1 MRTKGEKLKP
11 ASRFDF
17 VQIKSKRIKLPQSTD
32 FVESLARGIDVIK
45 AFTPAKMQLTVSDV
59 ATITSLARPTA
70 RRLLLTL
77 EKLGYVRLIGS
88 HYMLTPKTLELG
100 TSYVSSQGMWDVV
113 QPHLVALVQKTGESS
128 SMSELDGS
136 DIVYTARVPVAKII
150 GISVHIGT
158 RFPAISTSMGMVML
172 ADLNSATLD
181 RVLKLPSNSGIVPRI
196 TPSRK
201 QIDTNLAKIR
211 KQKWALSD
219 EQLSY
224 GIRSVAVPV
233 HNMHGKTIAA
243 INVTVNAAE
252 TSLKMLTEKYL
263 PLLIKTASDITND
276 FVAFGLLPTTEP
288 LTK

>member
-1 MRTKGEKLKP
+1 MRTKGEKVRRP
-11 ASRFDF
+11 CRFEF
-17 VQIKSKRIKLPQSTD
+17 VQPKSKRKKLTQSTD

-45 AFTPAKMQLTVSDV
+45 AFTPAKMELTVSDV
-59 ATITSLARPTA
+59 AAITTLARPTA

-88 HYMLTPKTLELG
+88 HYTLTPKTLELG

-113 QPHLVALVQKTGESS
+113 QPHLVALVEKTGESS

-172 ADLNSATLD
+172 ADLDSATLD
-181 RVLKLPSNSGIVPRI
+181 RVLKLPSNSGVIPRI

-201 QIDTNLAKIR
+201 QIDLNLAKIR

-224 GIRSVAVPV
+224 GIRSVAAPV

-252 TSLKMLTEKYL
+252 TTLHVLTEKYL
-263 PLLIKTASDITND
+263 PLLIKAAADITND
-276 FVAFGLLPTTEP
+276 FVTFGLLPTTEP

>member
-1 MRTKGEKLKP
+1 MRTKGEKVRRP
-11 ASRFDF
+11 CRFEF
-17 VQIKSKRIKLPQSTD
+17 VQPKSKRKKLPQSTD

-45 AFTPAKMQLTVSDV
+45 AFTPTKMELTVSDV
-59 ATITSLARPTA
+59 AVITSLARPTA

-88 HYMLTPKTLELG
+88 HYMLTPNTLELG

-113 QPHLVALVQKTGESS
+113 QPHLVALVEKTGESS

-150 GISVHIGT
+150 GLSVHIGT

-172 ADLNSATLD
+172 ADLDSATLE
-181 RVLKLPSNSGIVPRI
+181 RVLKLPSNSGVIPRI

-201 QIDTNLAKIR
+201 QIDLNLAKIR

-224 GIRSVAVPV
+224 GIRSVAAPV
-233 HNMHGKTIAA
+233 HNMQGKTIAA

-252 TSLKMLTEKYL
+252 TTLNVLTEKYL
-263 PLLIKTASDITND
+263 PLLIRTASDITND
-276 FVAFGLLPTTEP
+276 FVTFGLLPTTEP

>member
-1 MRTKGEKLKP
+1 MRTKGEKVRRP
-11 ASRFDF
+11 CRFEF
-17 VQIKSKRIKLPQSTD
+17 VQAKSKRKKLTQSTD

-45 AFTPAKMQLTVSDV
+45 AFTPAKMELTVSDV
-59 ATITSLARPTA
+59 AAITTLARPTA

-88 HYMLTPKTLELG
+88 HYTLTPKTLELG

-113 QPHLVALVQKTGESS
+113 QPHLVALVEKTGESS

-150 GISVHIGT
+150 GLSVHIGT

-172 ADLNSATLD
+172 ADLDSATLD
-181 RVLKLPSNSGIVPRI
+181 RVLKLPSNSGVIPRI

-201 QIDTNLAKIR
+201 QIDLNLAKIR

-224 GIRSVAVPV
+224 GIRSVAAPV

-252 TSLKMLTEKYL
+252 TTLHVLTEKYL
-263 PLLIKTASDITND
+263 PLLIKAAADITND
-276 FVAFGLLPTTEP
+276 FVTFGLLPTTEP

>member
-1 MRTKGEKLKP
+1 MRTKGEKVRRP
-11 ASRFDF
+11 CRFEF
-17 VQIKSKRIKLPQSTD
+17 VQPKSKRKKLPQSTD

-45 AFTPAKMQLTVSDV
+45 AFNPAKMELTVSDV
-59 ATITSLARPTA
+59 AVITSLARPTA

-113 QPHLVALVQKTGESS
+113 QPHLVALVEKTGESS

-150 GISVHIGT
+150 GLSVHIGT

-172 ADLNSATLD
+172 ADLDSATLE
-181 RVLKLPSNSGIVPRI
+181 RVLKLPSNSGVIPRI

-201 QIDTNLAKIR
+201 QIDLNLAKIR

-224 GIRSVAVPV
+224 GIRSVAAPV
-233 HNMHGKTIAA
+233 HNMQGKTIAA

-252 TSLKMLTEKYL
+252 TTLNVLTEKYL
-263 PLLIKTASDITND
+263 PLLIRTASDITND
-276 FVAFGLLPTTEP
+276 FVTFGLLPTTEP

>member
-1 MRTKGEKLKP
+1 MRTKGEKVRRP
-11 ASRFDF
+11 CRFEF
-17 VQIKSKRIKLPQSTD
+17 VQPKSKRKKLPQSTD

-45 AFTPAKMQLTVSDV
+45 AFTPAKMELTVSDV
-59 ATITSLARPTA
+59 AVITSLARPTA

-113 QPHLVALVQKTGESS
+113 QPHLVALVAKTGESS

-172 ADLNSATLD
+172 ADLDSATLE
-181 RVLKLPSNSGIVPRI
+181 RVLKLPSNSGVIPRI

-201 QIDTNLAKIR
+201 QIDLNLAKIR

-224 GIRSVAVPV
+224 GIRSVAAPV
-233 HNMHGKTIAA
+233 HNMQGKTIAA

-252 TSLKMLTEKYL
+252 TTLNVLTEKYL
-263 PLLIKTASDITND
+263 PLLIKAAADITND
-276 FVAFGLLPTTEP
+276 FAAFGSLPTTEP

>member
-1 MRTKGEKLKP
+1 MRTKGEKVRRP
-11 ASRFDF
+11 CRFEF
-17 VQIKSKRIKLPQSTD
+17 VQPKSKRKKLPQSTD

-45 AFTPAKMQLTVSDV
+45 AFTPAKMELTVSDV
-59 ATITSLARPTA
+59 AVITSLARPTA

-113 QPHLVALVQKTGESS
+113 QPHLVALVEKTGESS

-150 GISVHIGT
+150 GLSVHIGT

-172 ADLNSATLD
+172 ADLDSATLE
-181 RVLKLPSNSGIVPRI
+181 RVLKLPSNSGVIPRI

-201 QIDTNLAKIR
+201 QIDLNLAKIR

-224 GIRSVAVPV
+224 GIRSVAAPV
-233 HNMHGKTIAA
+233 HNMQGKTIAA

-252 TSLKMLTEKYL
+252 TTLNVLTEKYL

-276 FVAFGLLPTTEP
+276 FAAFGSLPTTEP

>member
-1 MRTKGEKLKP
+1 MRTKGEKVRRP
-11 ASRFDF
+11 CRFEF
-17 VQIKSKRIKLPQSTD
+17 VQAKSKRKKLTQSTD

-45 AFTPAKMQLTVSDV
+45 AFTPAKMELTVSDI
-59 ATITSLARPTA
+59 AAITTLARPTA

-88 HYMLTPKTLELG
+88 HYTLTPKTLELG

-113 QPHLVALVQKTGESS
+113 QPHLVALVEKTGESS

-150 GISVHIGT
+150 GLSVHIGT

-172 ADLNSATLD
+172 ADLDSATLD
-181 RVLKLPSNSGIVPRI
+181 RVLKLPSNSGVIPRI

-201 QIDTNLAKIR
+201 QIDLNLAKIR

-224 GIRSVAVPV
+224 GIRSVAAPV

-252 TSLKMLTEKYL
+252 TTLHVLTEKYL
-263 PLLIKTASDITND
+263 PLLIKAAADITND
-276 FVAFGLLPTTEP
+276 FVTFGLLPTTEP

>member
-1 MRTKGEKLKP
+1 MRTKGEKVRRP
-11 ASRFDF
+11 CRFEF
-17 VQIKSKRIKLPQSTD
+17 VQPKSKRKKLPQSTD

-45 AFTPAKMQLTVSDV
+45 AFTPAKMELTVSDV
-59 ATITSLARPTA
+59 AVITSLARPTA

-113 QPHLVALVQKTGESS
+113 QPHLVALVEKTGESS

-150 GISVHIGT
+150 GLSVHIGT

-172 ADLNSATLD
+172 ADLDSATLE
-181 RVLKLPSNSGIVPRI
+181 RVLKLPSNSGVIPRI

-201 QIDTNLAKIR
+201 QIDLNLAKIR

-224 GIRSVAVPV
+224 GIRSVAAPV
-233 HNMHGKTIAA
+233 HNMQGKTIAA

-252 TSLKMLTEKYL
+252 TTLNVLTEKYL
-263 PLLIKTASDITND
+263 PLLIRTASDITND
-276 FVAFGLLPTTEP
+276 FAAFGSLPTTEP